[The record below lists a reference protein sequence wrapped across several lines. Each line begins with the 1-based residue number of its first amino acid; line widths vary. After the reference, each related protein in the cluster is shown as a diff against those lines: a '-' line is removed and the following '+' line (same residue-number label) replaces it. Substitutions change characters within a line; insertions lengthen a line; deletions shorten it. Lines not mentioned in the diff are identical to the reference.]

1 VEKRTLPKTIASAL
15 CHLEAAKNR
24 RQAIVVITDGA
35 DQHSRLKL
43 EELIRLVQSSKAQL
57 FMVGFYSPQ
66 EYEIYKQSEKTVT
79 LLTGRE
85 IDNPIVVFER
95 LAKESGAE
103 SFFPTSKKG
112 LEQALQEISSI
123 LRAQYTLAYY
133 PAANAKSFRRIQ
145 VKVNRGGVKIRAR
158 QGVSTQTATAEGT
171 ECEVLA
177 NEHPYPYESRLY
189 TERRTARLSGGFF

>member
-15 CHLEAAKNR
+15 CHLEAAKKR

-43 EELIRLVQSSKAQL
+43 EELIRLVQSSKALL

-66 EYEIYKQSEKTVT
+66 EYEIYKQSEKTLT
-79 LLTGRE
+79 LVTGRE

-123 LRAQYTLAYY
+123 LRA
-133 PAANAKSFRRIQ
+133 
-145 VKVNRGGVKIRAR
+145 
-158 QGVSTQTATAEGT
+158 
-171 ECEVLA
+171 
-177 NEHPYPYESRLY
+177 
-189 TERRTARLSGGFF
+189 